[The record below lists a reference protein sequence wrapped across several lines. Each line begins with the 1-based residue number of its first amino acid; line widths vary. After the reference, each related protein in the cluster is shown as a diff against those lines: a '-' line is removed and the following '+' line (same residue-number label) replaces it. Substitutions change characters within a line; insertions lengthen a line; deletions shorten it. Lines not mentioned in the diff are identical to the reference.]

1 MFDMTMKDHP
11 MTKAQLIAEL
21 KQLRGKVHRLEQK
34 ALSQPPVREVKAH
47 QSIDESLQKLD
58 VTFRTLIEQLPNVVI
73 YIGALDNNSTTLYV
87 SPQVEPILGYTQAEY
102 KADPDIWANRIHP
115 DDYDRV
121 MAEVARSHE
130 SGGRLVTEYR
140 MIRKDGREI
149 WFHDEADIVRDSTGN
164 PLYLLGVNTDI
175 SDRKANEEK
184 LLKYQ
189 EQLRS
194 LALELSL
201 IEQRERRRLATD
213 LHDSVCQL
221 LALSKLKL
229 DLLCRKSTSDALNE
243 ELLKVRE
250 LVRQAIEQTRP
261 LTFELSPPTLYE
273 LGLQAALKEFAANI
287 KKLHNIEI
295 EFSSEDQP
303 QPLGEDLLGFIFRAV
318 QELLVNVVKHSQAPK
333 AKVSMRMADDQF
345 IQIEVEDNGIGFDAA
360 QTNAYMNRKN
370 CFGLFSIKERL
381 QYLGGYFEVVS
392 SPGRGTRAVL
402 KVPY

>member
-1 MFDMTMKDHP
+1 MKDHQ
-11 MTKAQLIAEL
+11 MTKAQLIAQLE
-21 KQLRGKVHRLEQK
+21 QLRAKVHQLEQA
-34 ALSQPPVREVKAH
+34 ALTPPPVRDVKAH
-47 QSIDESLQKLD
+47 KSIDESIQKLD
-58 VTFRTLIEQLPNVVI
+58 VTFRTLIERLPNVVI
-73 YIGALDNNSTTLYV
+73 YIGALDKNSTTLYV
-87 SPQVEPILGYTQAEY
+87 SPQIEPILGYTQEEY

-115 DDYDRV
+115 DDFERV
-121 MAEVARSHE
+121 MTEVARSHA
-130 SGGRLVTEYR
+130 SGERLVTEYR

-149 WFHDEADIVRDSTGN
+149 WFHDEADIVLGSSGN

-175 SDRKANEEK
+175 SDRKAAEEK
-184 LLKYQ
+184 LLNYQ

-194 LALELSL
+194 LALEISL
-201 IEQRERRRLATD
+201 IEQRERRRLATE

-221 LALSKLKL
+221 LALSKMKL
-229 DLLCRKSTSDALNE
+229 DLLCRKSTSGAHHE

-287 KKLHNIEI
+287 IKMHNIEI

-303 QPLGEDLLGFIFRAV
+303 QLLGEDLLGFIFRAV
-318 QELLVNVVKHSQAPK
+318 QELLVNVVKHSRAAK
-333 AKVSMRMADDQF
+333 AKVSICRAEDRF
-345 IQIEVEDNGIGFDAA
+345 LRVEVEDNGIGFDASHA
-360 QTNAYMNRKN
+360 NAYINQKN

-381 QYLGGYFEVVS
+381 QYLGGRFEVFS
-392 SPGRGTRAVL
+392 NPGRGTRAVL